1 MRKSGYDAVRQ
12 SDDPDRLLL
21 GLFQVTYEAVAE
33 LARWDRK
40 TLEREFASRRLVK

>member
-1 MRKSGYDAVRQ
+1 LRKSGYDAVRQ

-21 GLFQVTYEAVAE
+21 GFLQETYEGVAE

-40 TLEREFASRRLVK
+40 TLEREFASRQVVK